1 MTEAVSKSH
10 VSVTGFRLTTAL
22 AVAAMLLTATLES
35 MMGRKIWGTGGKA
48 GFWSGDINSSTNSQ
62 FMFDPYTSSHM
73 LHGVLFYAFF
83 WLIGRNWPLRVRLLL
98 ALVTECG
105 WELLENSTFIIERYR
120 AQTISLNY
128 FGDSIVNS
136 MCDIIAATIGFLI
149 ARRLPVPV
157 TIAIFVLVEVI
168 MAWAVRDNLTMNVI
182 MLVYPI
188 EALKTWQ
195 GQA

>member
-1 MTEAVSKSH
+1 MTEDTPK
-10 VSVTGFRLTTAL
+10 FRLSFVDARLTAVI
-22 AVAAMLLTATLES
+22 AVATMSLTAALEG
-35 MMGRKIWGTGGKA
+35 MMGRKIWGTGGQA
-48 GFWSGDINSSTNSQ
+48 GFWSGDIDSSTNSQ

-136 MCDIIAATIGFLI
+136 MCDIIAAVIGFLI

-157 TIAIFVLVEVI
+157 TIAIFVVVELV

-182 MLVYPI
+182 MLVHPI
-188 EALKTWQ
+188 EALKVWQ
-195 GQA
+195 GQT

>member
-1 MTEAVSKSH
+1 MTDSPSK
-10 VSVTGFRLTTAL
+10 FRLCFSDVKVIAIL
-22 AVAAMLLTATLES
+22 AVAAMSLTAALES
-35 MMGRKIWGTGGKA
+35 MMGRKIWGTGGQA
-48 GFWSGDINSSTNSQ
+48 GFWSSDINSATNSQ

-83 WLIGRNWPLRVRLLL
+83 WLIGRNWPLQLRLLL

-136 MCDIIAATIGFLI
+136 MCDVIAAVIGFMI

-157 TIAIFVLVEVI
+157 TIAIFVLVEVA

-182 MLVYPI
+182 MLVHPI
-188 EALKTWQ
+188 EALKVWQ